1 MKLELTFKDHAV
13 VSFDNGDGKIWF
25 TAELLA
31 DLLGYADEKQVNKIY
46 HRHEDEFTDS
56 MTTLT
61 KVTMN
66 GINNSLRE
74 TDVRLFSPR
83 GAHLIGMV
91 SRTKVARELR
101 RWFLDLAEKESGV
114 SVGSLDVN
122 SLTDLAGKQ
131 IHDAIAQFDKS
142 SFTHRGQK
150 GSGLMAQRKKDI
162 KKVTEATLIALQL
175 TQFNICD
182 MGDFPDGDA
191 PYAWTCSGR

>member
-122 SLTDLAGKQ
+122 SLTSLAGQQ
-131 IHDAIAQFDKS
+131 IHDAIAQFDKA
-142 SFTHRGQK
+142 SFLHRGQK
-150 GSGLMAQRKKDI
+150 GSGLMSQRKKDI
-162 KKVTEATLIALQL
+162 KKVKEATLLALQL

-182 MGDFPDGDA
+182 MGDFPDGDVSLSV
-191 PYAWTCSGR
+191 YG